1 MQKSTKTTLKAINKT
16 LNIGLV
22 VLTVVLALVLLAFV
36 SLVVI
41 LFTGEAEFNT
51 VVTEIHKGCYI
62 EDLDSNMESIYY
74 YPDADESK
82 DRVYV
87 VDEWENVIK
96 YASNGKD
103 TVAFHCIYNQY
114 DSNEKVLFVI
124 YNTKTQK
131 EKTFESQSE
140 FLDFCKDNK
149 LSLMDWQPCNGTSYE
164 KVDLGNDWCIYDFD
178 YPETDKIM
186 NGYGIEYEG
195 FVTDVEKKGNNEVEF
210 VFAVPEWIE
219 NEIPESNKNLNISET
234 VIGEYKFPPGVKH
247 EVTYYEKLSLNTRT
261 GEVTV
266 ITE

>member
-1 MQKSTKTTLKAINKT
+1 MFLSVTFFIM
-16 LNIGLV
+16 I
-22 VLTVVLALVLLAFV
+22 LTIDEGDFH
-36 SLVVI
+36 
-41 LFTGEAEFNT
+41 T

-210 VFAVPEWIE
+210 VFAVPEWAE
-219 NEIPESNKNLNISET
+219 KEIPESNENLDVSET
-234 VIGEYKFPPGVKH
+234 VIGEYKFVLFGK
-247 EVTYYEKLSLNTRT
+247 EIRFDS
-261 GEVTV
+261 
-266 ITE
+266 I